1 MAAHTAKRAL
11 IIAACAAI
19 PFAAACGSDNAPTP
33 SSSNMSTSSTS
44 TSSPS
49 STTSTESTT
58 DSPSESSSPQDSPNP
73 TRGQNT
79 EPTSSPRGGAS
90 TSARPTGYTEA
101 PGQAEPSEMNKT
113 VASCG
118 DPALHETGTTFF
130 TDGSSGWTQQCASQM
145 MAQQPAATPEPAPA
159 PAPAAPA
166 PEQQEYYVTPGA
178 YCSGGGTGVSK
189 NGTPMTCSVGPDG
202 EARWRSQ

>member
-1 MAAHTAKRAL
+1 MAAHATKRAF

-19 PFAAACGSDNAPTP
+19 PFAAACGSDNAPAP
-33 SSSNMSTSSTS
+33 SSNNMSTSSTS

-58 DSPSESSSPQDSPNP
+58 DSPSESSSPKNSPNP
-73 TRGQNT
+73 TLEQTT
-79 EPTSSPRGGAS
+79 EPTSSPGGGES

-101 PGQAEPSEMNKT
+101 PGQAEPSEMIKT

-159 PAPAAPA
+159 PAAPS

>member
-1 MAAHTAKRAL
+1 MAAHASKRAL

-19 PFAAACGSDNAPTP
+19 PFAAACGANNSPAP

-49 STTSTESTT
+49 STTSTESTA
-58 DSPSESSSPQDSPNP
+58 DSPSESSSPKDSPNP
-73 TRGQNT
+73 TLEQTT
-79 EPTSSPRGGAS
+79 EPTSSPRGGES

-101 PGQAEPSEMNKT
+101 PVQAEPSEMNKT

-130 TDGSSGWTQQCASQM
+130 TDGSSGWTQQCASQR
-145 MAQQPAATPEPAPA
+145 MAQQPAATPKPA
-159 PAPAAPA
+159 PAPAAPS

-189 NGTPMTCSVGPDG
+189 NGTPMICSVGPDG
-202 EARWRSQ
+202 QARWRSQ

>member
-1 MAAHTAKRAL
+1 MAAHAAKRAL

-19 PFAAACGSDNAPTP
+19 PFAAACGSNNTPAP

-49 STTSTESTT
+49 STTTTETTT
-58 DSPSESSSPQDSPNP
+58 DSPSESSSPKDSPNP
-73 TRGQNT
+73 TLEHTT
-79 EPTSSPRGGAS
+79 EPTSSPRGGES
-90 TSARPTGYTEA
+90 TSARPTRYTEA
-101 PGQAEPSEMNKT
+101 PGQAEPSEINKT

-159 PAPAAPA
+159 PAAPA

-189 NGTPMTCSVGPDG
+189 NGTPMTCSAGPDG
-202 EARWRSQ
+202 QARWRSQ